1 MSNKLLKYII
11 NNSEID
17 EVFNTPKSLNYPIV
31 KDSGLS
37 LMDIISNMKQKNTP
51 RLNITANVS
60 IAVVGNSGILLENK
74 LGSEID
80 KHDLVIRCNLARVK
94 GYEKHVGSRTS
105 IRCIAGKSYWHDLKN
120 KFSAF
125 DTNYIPS
132 LDETIIVKA
141 NPLNN
146 AIQGAVRNFNS
157 SNTIHYFNDFFINYC
172 NSLCKSSDVTVGF
185 CAVVLACAFSNQVS
199 TYGFNFFRE
208 KDWGKK
214 HYFENIT
221 PYQQGHN
228 FVYEA
233 EYFNE
238 LNKQGLIKIK

>member
-60 IAVVGNSGILLENK
+60 IAVVGNSGILLEK
-74 LGSEID
+74 ELGSEID
-80 KHDLVIRCNLARVK
+80 KHDLVIRCNLARVE
-94 GYEKHVGSRTS
+94 GYEKYVGSKTS
-105 IRCIAGKSYWHDLKN
+105 IRCIAGKSFWHDLKN

-132 LDETIIVKA
+132 LNETIIVKA

-146 AIQGAVRNFNS
+146 AVQGAVRNFNS
-157 SNTIHYFNDFFINYC
+157 SNTIHYFNDSFINYC

-185 CAVVLACAFSNQVS
+185 CAVILACAFSNQVS
-199 TYGFNFFRE
+199 TYGFNFFKE

-214 HYFENIT
+214 HYFENIS

-228 FVYEA
+228 FNDE
-233 EYFNE
+233 EKYFSE
-238 LNKQGLIKIK
+238 LEKLNFITVR